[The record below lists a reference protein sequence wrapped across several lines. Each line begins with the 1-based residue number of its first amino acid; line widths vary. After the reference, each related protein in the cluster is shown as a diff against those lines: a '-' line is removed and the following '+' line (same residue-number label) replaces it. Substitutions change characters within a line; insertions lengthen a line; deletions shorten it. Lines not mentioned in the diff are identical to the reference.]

1 MKNHALEIHV
11 RPNTREVVC
20 FICSPAFGEAPL
32 LLKDPVQTLTL
43 NDGLN
48 RVRVGVSGQRL
59 SLDTIKRIARES
71 LSGSRSW

>member
-11 RPNTREVVC
+11 RPDSREVIC

-32 LLKDPVQTLTL
+32 LLKDPVQTLML
-43 NDGLN
+43 NDGVN
-48 RVRVGVSGQRL
+48 RVAVGVSGQKL
-59 SLDTIKRIARES
+59 SIDTIKRIARES